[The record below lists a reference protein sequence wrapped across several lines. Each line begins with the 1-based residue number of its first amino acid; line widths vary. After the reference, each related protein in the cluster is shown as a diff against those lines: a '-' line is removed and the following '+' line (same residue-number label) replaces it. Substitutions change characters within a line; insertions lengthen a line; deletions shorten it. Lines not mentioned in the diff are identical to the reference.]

1 MPSSIHGRRSSP
13 LSVSEQTSDA
23 ERRGGPVSIVARPLW
38 RIRLARAAPRYLL
51 YAVCA
56 AGLAASARFAIAPPR
71 ARPAIV
77 RAASPAADDLAAE
90 GYASLFAR
98 RYLTWNAASPQA
110 SAQALAPMTGAVMD
124 TGAGLSL
131 PPTGTQSV
139 EWSEVV
145 QARELSGGA
154 HVYTV
159 AAQTDTAG
167 LVYLTVGVTRRADGA
182 LAVSGYPAFV
192 GPPAAGPAEPTGRQ
206 QEVTDGSLATVVERA
221 LRNYLAASPGELA
234 ADLSTDARVAVPSF
248 ALTLESMQR
257 LSWSADRRS
266 VRATVEAADARGARY
281 TLDYELDVSQLDGRW
296 EISAIQT
303 DPDS

>member
-1 MPSSIHGRRSSP
+1 LSARR
-13 LSVSEQTSDA
+13 LAFRTEQRDPA
-23 ERRGGPVSIVARPLW
+23 GHRDPAVSIVARPLW

-51 YAVCA
+51 YAVCV

-71 ARPAIV
+71 ARQAAV
-77 RAASPAADDLAAE
+77 RTPSPPGDDRAAE

-98 RYLTWNAASPQA
+98 HYLTWDAARPQA
-110 SAQALAPMTGAVMD
+110 SAQALAPMTGTAID

-139 EWSEVV
+139 LWCEVV
-145 QARELSGGA
+145 QARELDGGG

-159 AAQTDTAG
+159 AAQTDTSG
-167 LVYLTVGVTRRADGA
+167 LVYLTVGVARTADGA
-182 LAVSGYPAFV
+182 LSLIGYPAFV
-192 GPPAAGPAEPTGRQ
+192 GPPAAGPAQSPGRLR
-206 QEVTDGSLATVVERA
+206 EVSDASLATVVERG

-234 ADLSTDARVAVPSF
+234 ADLTTWARVAVPSV
-248 ALTLESMQR
+248 ALTLDSVQR
-257 LSWSADRRS
+257 LSWTADRSS
-266 VRATVEAADARGARY
+266 VLATVEAEDARRARY
-281 TLDYELDVSQLDGRW
+281 TLAYELDVSQIAGRW